1 MGIFVRNTSLA
12 LTWTPTSCHAVR
24 LEGGSNGC
32 EVVAAWSGECAGGDS
47 LAELVA
53 RAVREVGGNDSIY
66 VVAGG
71 SGQGWG
77 MADLAMP
84 RLKSEEM
91 RTALEFEVR
100 KQTPLPGDKLRW
112 GYRLLPQAKRGD
124 GLQPVRLYYVRT
136 EHWESW
142 LKAVAGLHHVDAM
155 LPAPAA
161 LDPLLAGRSLSV
173 PGSEH
178 QPGVCEYRSEEGR
191 RLVVP
196 SSATPADLPAALPF
210 PGLQLGVL
218 NQRSAE
224 ERLAFTQAVLLAM
237 YGLSAAVTDDR
248 RTAIPLPEHLTTHR
262 HVALKGIAACLA
274 VYLLCLVVFMV
285 AGKLQFKAAQIRR
298 VEVAIAQAR
307 KELEAVNKLLDPK
320 DAERGALLR
329 KEILDNT
336 ESRPDFPS
344 VLMEITRA
352 VQAPAW
358 VSQSLEWKDGT
369 VTVQIQG
376 PTKDLELAARLESS
390 PFIGNVAERMSS
402 FNQSSNSY
410 VQRFELVARFDSPE
424 EEALEKARQEKK
436 RLQEEAI
443 RAAVQE
449 AERKAAAEAAVEEE
463 DPEVDGEE
471 VDEEEEEGEA
481 DEADEADAPAAS
493 MEIPPEEGAA

>member
-47 LAELVA
+47 LAELAA

-66 VVAGG
+66 IVAGG

-77 MADLAMP
+77 MADLTMP
-84 RLKSEEM
+84 RLKSEEL

-124 GLQPVRLYYVRT
+124 GRQPVRLYYVRT

-142 LKAVAGLHHVDAM
+142 LKALAGLHHVDAM

-161 LDPLLAGRSLSV
+161 LDPLLAGKALVV
-173 PGSEH
+173 PGGEH
-178 QPGVCEYRSEEGR
+178 QPNACEYRSEEGR
-191 RLVVP
+191 RLIAAAAEP
-196 SSATPADLPAALPF
+196 PADLPAALPF

-218 NQRSAE
+218 NQRSAA

-248 RTAIPLPEHLTTHR
+248 HTAIPLPEHLTTHR

-274 VYLLCLVVFMV
+274 VYLLCLVAFTV
-285 AGKLQFKAAQIRR
+285 AGRMQFKAAQIRR
-298 VEVAIAQAR
+298 VDVAIAQAR

-358 VSQSLEWKDGT
+358 ASQSLEWKDGT

-390 PFIGNVAERMSS
+390 PYIGDVAERLSS
-402 FNQSSNSY
+402 FNQSTNAY
-410 VQRFELVARFDSPE
+410 VQRFEMVARFDSPE
-424 EEALEKARQEKK
+424 EEALVKMQQEKK
-436 RLQEEAI
+436 RRQEEATQ
-443 RAAVQE
+443 AALRE
-449 AERKAAAEAAVEEE
+449 AERKAAEEAAAQEAQESEEAEELEE
-463 DPEVDGEE
+463 DEAGA
-471 VDEEEEEGEA
+471 DEE
-481 DEADEADAPAAS
+481 PSVPSAS
-493 MEIPPEEGAA
+493 TGASPKEGAV